1 MMENVATS
9 TKINEMK
16 GKCILETTQSWCFR
30 KMKKIDRLL
39 ANQKRQRKHK

>member
-16 GKCILETTQSWCFR
+16 GKCILERNNTKLVF
-30 KMKKIDRLL
+30 
-39 ANQKRQRKHK
+39 QKDEEN